1 LEERWLLIKQAAKIS
16 SLSARFLYQAC
27 QRRELRF
34 YKVGRRI
41 VIDDAATW
49 HGA

>member
-1 LEERWLLIKQAAKIS
+1 LEERWLSIKQAAKIS
-16 SLSARFLYQAC
+16 SLFARFLYQAC

-34 YKVGRRI
+34 YKVGMRI
-41 VIDDAATW
+41 VIDDAATR